1 MEKAMWK
8 KYDKLTDKCYD
19 NMIGVEPDGSCW
31 EKAFDL
37 LMEIVRT
44 ERKTNP
50 GFASEL
56 SLLDDETDY
65 EHDISGWLEDC
76 LDEIDMREQHEV
88 LLKMCET
95 LLDLFS
101 WPDNSGSDLKFRKS
115 IVLRRLG
122 RVDEGAKFCEQWLQK
137 EPENIMAATSYVY
150 VLIDIKKYERAEQLI
165 HAFIPDFSQCSEENE
180 IMFLAASRY
189 YEVIGDKKKNKQ
201 LNKAMKEYDDYVDRT
216 FLEWCEGKDGDFDW
230 DDIEL
235 PFN

>member
-1 MEKAMWK
+1 
-8 KYDKLTDKCYD
+8 
-19 NMIGVEPDGSCW
+19 
-31 EKAFDL
+31 
-37 LMEIVRT
+37 MEIVRT

-76 LDEIDMREQHEV
+76 LDEIDMWEQHEV

-122 RVDEGAKFCEQWLQK
+122 RVNEGAKFCEQWLQK

-150 VLIDIKKYERAEQLI
+150 VLIDIKAYEKAEQLI
-165 HAFIPDFSQCSEENE
+165 HAFIPDFSESSEENE

-189 YEVIGDKKKNKQ
+189 YEVIGDKKKS
-201 LNKAMKEYDDYVDRT
+201 KEDQKMIT
-216 FLEWCEGKDGDFDW
+216 M
-230 DDIEL
+230 
-235 PFN
+235 

>member
-1 MEKAMWK
+1 
-8 KYDKLTDKCYD
+8 
-19 NMIGVEPDGSCW
+19 
-31 EKAFDL
+31 
-37 LMEIVRT
+37 MEIVRT

-122 RVDEGAKFCEQWLQK
+122 RVDEGMKFCEQWLQT
-137 EPENIMAATSYVY
+137 EPENIM
-150 VLIDIKKYERAEQLI
+150 
-165 HAFIPDFSQCSEENE
+165 
-180 IMFLAASRY
+180 AASRY
-189 YEVIGDKKKNKQ
+189 YEVIGDNKKMKQ

-216 FLEWCEGKDGDFDW
+216 LLEWCEGKDGDFDW

-235 PFN
+235 PFS